1 MAPNHID
8 AASGRALLQLDAS
21 RRAYDWVYFALH
33 TTRLPGLAERPALR
47 RVVQIL
53 PLLLGL
59 AFSLTGIVFGIK
71 RLRTSWPRRAAP

>member
-1 MAPNHID
+1 MAPNHIG
-8 AASGRALLQLDAS
+8 AASGRALLQLDTS

-33 TTRLPGLAERPALR
+33 TRRFPGLVERHAWR
-47 RVVQIL
+47 STVQIL

-59 AFSLTGIVFGIK
+59 AFSLTGIALWIK